1 MSQTMPNA
9 SVPNASAPNA
19 TAPNTPAADADGE
32 AQATRDARSWR
43 SIVANYAIVW
53 VVLALFIG
61 LSLTTDGFLTLANIK
76 NVLDQQSLLLVA
88 ASLATITMIA
98 GGFDVSQGALF
109 VIAPLAAIQIQ
120 RATGSVPIAI
130 VGGVGVGMLIGAING
145 FLVAVVR
152 INSFIATLAV
162 STMLFGL
169 GYVVSGSAILR
180 PSSPD
185 AWAVLSRTTIL
196 GLTSATWIAAVVVVI
211 SWFVLA
217 RTTFGRYVYAVG
229 ANAEAARLAG
239 VRTLLII
246 GSTFALS
253 GGAAA
258 LAGVMNSSRSLSST
272 PSDDVSFVF
281 AVIAAIV
288 VGGTS
293 IAGGEGTIW
302 RTIFGAFFIAL
313 LGNGFNLHQ
322 IDPIFQRIVQGAVIL
337 GAVSIDSWARSRRA

>member
-1 MSQTMPNA
+1 MSQSSP
-9 SVPNASAPNA
+9 S
-19 TAPNTPAADADGE
+19 TAVADGDS
-32 AQATRDARSWR
+32 DAPKHSAGRSWR
-43 SIVANYAIVW
+43 AILANYAIVW

-61 LSLTTDGFLTLANIK
+61 LSLTTEGFLSLANIK
-76 NVLDQQSLLLVA
+76 NVLDQQSLLLIA

-98 GGFDVSQGALF
+98 GGFDVSQGALY
-109 VIAPLAAIQIQ
+109 VIAPLAAIQIE
-120 RATGSVPIAI
+120 RMTGSAPIAI
-130 VGGVGVGMLIGAING
+130 AGGIGVGVIIGTING

-162 STMLFGL
+162 STMAFGA
-169 GYVVSGSAILR
+169 GYIVSEASILR
-180 PSSPD
+180 PATPE
-185 AWAVLSRTTIL
+185 AWAILSRTTIL
-196 GLTSATWIAAVVVVI
+196 GLTSATWIAALVVAV

-239 VRTLLII
+239 VRTLLIV
-246 GSTFALS
+246 GATFALS

-293 IAGGEGTIW
+293 IAGGEGTVW

-322 IDPIFQRIVQGAVIL
+322 VDPIFQRIVQGAVIL
-337 GAVSIDSWARSRRA
+337 GAVSIDSWSRARRT

>member
-1 MSQTMPNA
+1 MSQPTP
-9 SVPNASAPNA
+9 SAVA
-19 TAPNTPAADADGE
+19 ADGGGDQPAARGG
-32 AQATRDARSWR
+32 RLRWS
-43 SIVANYAIVW
+43 VLANYAIVW
-53 VVLALFIG
+53 VVVALFVGLAL
-61 LSLTTDGFLTLANIK
+61 TTEDFLTFANIK
-76 NVLDQQSLLLVA
+76 NVLDQQSLLLIA
-88 ASLATITMIA
+88 AALATITMIA
-98 GGFDVSQGALF
+98 GGFDVSQAALY
-109 VIAPLAAIQIQ
+109 VVAPLFAIQIEH
-120 RATGSVPIAI
+120 ATGSVPIAI
-130 VGGVGVGMLIGAING
+130 VGGIGVGALVGSING
-145 FLVAVVR
+145 LLVAVVR

-162 STMLFGL
+162 STMVYGV
-169 GYVVSGSAILR
+169 GYVVSGSSILR
-180 PSSPD
+180 PATPE
-185 AWAVLSRTTIL
+185 AWAILSRSTIL
-196 GLTSATWIAAVVVVI
+196 GLTSATWIAAIVVAV

-229 ANAEAARLAG
+229 ANGEAARLAG
-239 VRTLLII
+239 VRTLLVV
-246 GSTFALS
+246 GTTFALS

-322 IDPIFQRIVQGAVIL
+322 VDPIFQRIVQGAVIL
-337 GAVSIDSWARSRRA
+337 GAVSIDSWSRSRRA

>member
-1 MSQTMPNA
+1 MAQP
-9 SVPNASAPNA
+9 
-19 TAPNTPAADADGE
+19 TPSTTAADGDG
-32 AQATRDARSWR
+32 QAPEARSGR
-43 SIVANYAIVW
+43 SLRSLVANYAIVW

-61 LSLTTDGFLTLANIK
+61 LSLTTEGFLTAGNIK
-76 NVLDQQSLLLVA
+76 NVLDQQSLLLIA

-98 GGFDVSQGALF
+98 GGFDVSQGALY
-109 VIAPLAAIQIQ
+109 VIAPLAAIQIE

-130 VGGVGVGMLIGAING
+130 AGGVGVGVLVGTING
-145 FLVAVVR
+145 FLVAVVK
-152 INSFIATLAV
+152 INAFIATLAV
-162 STMLFGL
+162 STMAFGV
-169 GYVVSGSAILR
+169 GYIVSEASILR
-180 PSSPD
+180 PATPE

-196 GLTSATWIAAVVVVI
+196 GLTSATWIAALVVAV

-337 GAVSIDSWARSRRA
+337 GAVSIDSWSRSRRA

>member
-1 MSQTMPNA
+1 MSQPTP
-9 SVPNASAPNA
+9 SAA
-19 TAPNTPAADADGE
+19 TADGGGDEPAVRRG
-32 AQATRDARSWR
+32 RSWR
-43 SIVANYAIVW
+43 SLLANYAIVW
-53 VVLALFIG
+53 VVLALFVG
-61 LSLTTDGFLTLANIK
+61 LAVTTDGFLSLGNIK
-76 NVLDQQSLLLVA
+76 NVLDQQSLLLIA
-88 ASLATITMIA
+88 AALATITMIA
-98 GGFDVSQGALF
+98 GGFDVSQAALY
-109 VIAPLAAIQIQ
+109 VVAPLFAITVE
-120 RATGSVPIAI
+120 RATGSVPVGILAGVAAGLI
-130 VGGVGVGMLIGAING
+130 VGTVNG
-145 FLVAVVR
+145 LLVAVVK
-152 INSFIATLAV
+152 INSFIATFAV
-162 STMLFGL
+162 STMVFGV
-169 GYVVSGSAILR
+169 GYIVSGASILR

-185 AWAVLSRTTIL
+185 AWAVLSRTTVL
-196 GLTSATWIAAVVVVI
+196 GLTSATWIAALVVAVA
-211 SWFVLA
+211 WFALA

-229 ANAEAARLAG
+229 ANGEAARLAG

-246 GSTFALS
+246 GTTFALS

-272 PSDDVSFVF
+272 PSDDVSFAF

-337 GAVSIDSWARSRRA
+337 GAVSIDSWSRSRRA